1 MRPHARLCACLTPC
15 YMPFLSLAPS
25 HQVQVNE
32 LKEALAAAEII
43 IDLDQRT
50 KEDLERQ
57 LEKDRETRV
66 CSS

>member
-1 MRPHARLCACLTPC
+1 
-15 YMPFLSLAPS
+15 MPFLSLAPS